1 MVIAFDFDGTLVKD
15 EFPNVGEP
23 LEDGLNLMKR
33 LIEEDVEVVLFT
45 VRSGNYLQDAIEFLR
60 SRGIEDF
67 FVNQNANTISDS
79 PKVYYDVI
87 FDDRAFG
94 APLVREPGKKPYL
107 DWGKILTTLK
117 TGTFY

>member
-15 EFPNVGEP
+15 EFPRIGEP
-23 LEDGLNLMKR
+23 LQEGLDLMRK

-45 VRSGNYLQDAIEFLR
+45 VRSGKYLMEAVNFLN
-60 SRGIEDF
+60 SQGITDF
-67 FVNQNANTISDS
+67 FVNQNAQPVSDS

-94 APLVREPGKKPYL
+94 TPLIRKPGEKPYV
-107 DWGKILTTLK
+107 DWGRVLAILK
-117 TGTFY
+117 